1 MYPSIEPLRKSR
13 DTLLLRMRIAFV
25 GGASGGHFYP
35 LIAVG
40 EVLHA
45 SSPETKLY
53 YFGPSPY
60 QRQLLEEY
68 GIEYIYCPAGKL
80 RRYFSIQNLFDI
92 FRSLFGVFIAI
103 WKLYVIYPDV
113 IFSKGSYTAVPILFA
128 ARFLRIP
135 VVMHE
140 SDSRP
145 GRASKLTKG
154 FAKYIAIAYD
164 DVAPFFPK
172 EKTALIGIPL
182 RKEILVTH
190 SDPFGE
196 LGIPNDKPF
205 IYVTGGSQGAERI
218 NNIILRSLGQLLTR
232 YRIFHQVGDANVT
245 DLSLAAKAL
254 LQESPYLA
262 NYYIVGS
269 VPSHTVAALLDAAAV
284 VITRAGSTTLFEIA
298 AHGKPAII
306 IPIPEEI
313 SHDQRTN
320 AFAYA
325 RNGAASVIEEKNLTT
340 NLLIE
345 EIDTI
350 IGDPARFA
358 TMSAAAKAA
367 ALPGAAEKI
376 ANLLLTIAKDHA

>member
-1 MYPSIEPLRKSR
+1 
-13 DTLLLRMRIAFV
+13 MRIAFV

-35 LIAVG
+35 LTAVA
-40 EVLHA
+40 EVLHTT
-45 SSPETKLY
+45 SPETKLY

-60 QRQLLEEY
+60 KKELLAQY
-68 GIEYIYCPAGKL
+68 NIDYIYCPAGKL
-80 RRYFSIQNLFDI
+80 RRYFSIQNFIDI
-92 FRSLFGVFIAI
+92 FRGFFGVFIAI
-103 WKLYVIYPDV
+103 WRLYVIYPDV
-113 IFSKGSYTAVPILFA
+113 IFSKGSYTAVPILLA

-140 SDSRP
+140 SDSKP
-145 GRASKLTKG
+145 GRASKMAKG

-172 EKTALIGIPL
+172 EKTALVGIPL
-182 RKEILVTH
+182 RKDIIATH
-190 SDPFGE
+190 ADPFSV

-218 NNIILRSLGQLLTR
+218 NNIILRSLAELLPQFR
-232 YRIFHQVGDANVT
+232 VFHQVGDQNVN

-254 LQESPYLA
+254 LQESPNLSS
-262 NYYIVGS
+262 YYIVGS
-269 VPSHTVAALLDAAAV
+269 VPGATVSALLDAASL

-298 AHGKPAII
+298 EHGKPAII
-306 IPIPEEI
+306 IPIPEEV

-340 NLLIE
+340 HLLIE
-345 EIDTI
+345 EINSI
-350 IGDPARFA
+350 VSDPARFK

-376 ANLLLTIAKDHA
+376 ANLLITIAKEHD

>member
-1 MYPSIEPLRKSR
+1 
-13 DTLLLRMRIAFV
+13 MRIAFV

-35 LIAVG
+35 LIAVA
-40 EVLHA
+40 EVLHKE
-45 SSPETKLY
+45 SPETKLY

-60 QRQLLEEY
+60 NKELLAEHK
-68 GIEYIYCPAGKL
+68 IQYINCPAGKL
-80 RRYFSIQNLFDI
+80 RRYFSIQNFLDI
-92 FRSLFGVFIAI
+92 FRSFFGVFIAI
-103 WKLYVIYPDV
+103 WKLYIIYPDV
-113 IFSKGSYTAVPILFA
+113 IFSKGSYTAVPILLA

-140 SDSRP
+140 SDSKP
-145 GRASKLTKG
+145 GRASKVAKG

-172 EKTALIGIPL
+172 GKTALVGIPL
-182 RKEILVTH
+182 RKEILTIH
-190 SDPFGE
+190 SDPFAV

-218 NNIILRSLGQLLTR
+218 NSIIVRSLAELLPN
-232 YRIFHQVGDANVT
+232 YRIFHQVGDANVAE
-245 DLSLAAKAL
+245 LSLAAKTL
-254 LQESPYLA
+254 LADSPYLS

-269 VPSHTVAALLDAAAV
+269 VPGATVSALLDAAAV
-284 VITRAGSTTLFEIA
+284 IITRAGSTTLFEIA

-306 IPIPEEI
+306 IPIPEEV

-325 RNGAASVIEEKNLTT
+325 RNGAGAVIEEKNLTT
-340 NLLIE
+340 HLLIE
-345 EIDTI
+345 EIHSI
-350 IGDPARFA
+350 VGDPARSI

-367 ALPGAAEKI
+367 ALPGAAEKV
-376 ANLLLTIAKDHA
+376 ASLLQTVARKHE